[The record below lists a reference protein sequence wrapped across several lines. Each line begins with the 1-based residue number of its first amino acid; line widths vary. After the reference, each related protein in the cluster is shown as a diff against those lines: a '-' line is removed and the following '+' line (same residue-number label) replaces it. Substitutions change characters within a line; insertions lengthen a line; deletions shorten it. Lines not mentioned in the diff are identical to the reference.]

1 MYDVVVI
8 GSGFGGSVAALR
20 LAEKGYRVAVVE
32 AGRRFA
38 DHELPRTSWRL
49 RRFLWAPALGCRGI
63 QRLDFIRGR
72 DGAGGVL
79 VLSGAGVGGGSLVY
93 ANTLYEP
100 HRAFFADP
108 QWAGI
113 TDWAAEL
120 AAHYDQA
127 SRMLGVVRYP
137 KMTPADAALSAV
149 ADRLGVGSSFSL
161 TPVGVHLGAGPGG
174 SVADPYFGG
183 AGPAR
188 SGCRHCGEC
197 MTGCRHNAKN
207 TLVKNYLYL
216 AESAGV
222 EIIADTSATAVVP
235 VASGGYAVRVRRTG
249 SYLRPR
255 RRVLRAE
262 QVIFAAGALGTQRLL
277 HRMRATGALPDLSD
291 RVGALTRTNSEAILG
306 ASVPVRAARRRSV
319 DFTEGVAIT
328 SSIHPDPDTHIEA
341 VRYGR
346 GSNAMALLQT
356 VLTDGGPRRARRWL
370 ATLLRHP
377 VRTARTLSVRNWS
390 QRTVVTLVMQALD
403 NSLTLV
409 PRRGLLGFRTLRAT
423 PGHGA
428 PNPSWI
434 PVGNRAARL
443 LAEEIGGLPGGSFTE
458 VLSMPMTAHILGGAA
473 IGESPA
479 SGVVDAYHRVFG
491 HPGLHVM
498 DGAAVPANLGVNPSL
513 TITALA
519 ERATSLW
526 PNRGEADPRPPLG
539 APYQRL
545 APIAPHRPAVPPYAP
560 AALRAPATGGG
571 SGRSR

>member
-1 MYDVVVI
+1 MYDVVII

-63 QRLDFIRGR
+63 QRMDFIRGR
-72 DGAGGVL
+72 RGAGGVL

-100 HRAFFADP
+100 PAEVFADP
-108 QWAGI
+108 QWASI
-113 TDWAAEL
+113 TDWATEL
-120 AAHYDQA
+120 APHYDQA
-127 SRMLGVVRYP
+127 SRMLGVTRYP
-137 KMTPADAALSAV
+137 RMTPADDALLSV
-149 ADRLGVGSSFSL
+149 ARRLGVSSSFQL
-161 TPVGVHLGAGPGG
+161 TPVGVHLGSPG
-174 SVADPYFGG
+174 VTVPDPYFGG
-183 AGPAR
+183 VGPSRAG
-188 SGCRHCGEC
+188 CQHCGSC

-216 AESAGV
+216 AERAGV

-235 VASGGYAVRVRRTG
+235 LGSGEYAVTTVRSG
-249 SYLRPR
+249 SLLR
-255 RRVLRAE
+255 RRRRELRAT
-262 QVIFAAGALGTQRLL
+262 QVIFAAGTLGTQRLL
-277 HRMRATGALPDLSD
+277 HRMRATGALPSLSD
-291 RVGALTRTNSEAILG
+291 RVGALTRTNSEAVLG
-306 ASVPVRAARRRSV
+306 ASVPTRAARKRGL

-328 SSIHPDPDTHIEA
+328 SSIHPDADTHIES

-377 VRTARTLSVRNWS
+377 VTAARTLSVRGWS
-390 QRTVVTLVMQALD
+390 QRTVVALVMQTLD

-409 PRRGLLGFRTLRAT
+409 QRRNLVGRLKLRAT

-428 PNPSWI
+428 PSPDWI
-434 PVGNRAARL
+434 PAGNRAARL
-443 LAEEIGGLPGGSFTE
+443 LAEEIDGVPGGSVTE
-458 VLSMPMTAHILGGAA
+458 ILSMPVTAHILGGAA
-473 IGESPA
+473 IGASPA
-479 SGVVDAYHRVFG
+479 SGVVDGYHRVFG
-491 HPGLHVM
+491 HPGLHVV

-513 TITALA
+513 TIAALA
-519 ERATSLW
+519 ERAMSFW
-526 PNRGEADPRPPLG
+526 PNVGEADPRPPLG
-539 APYQRL
+539 EAYRPVAPV
-545 APIAPHRPAVPPYAP
+545 APRSEAVPAGAP
-560 AALRAPATGGG
+560 AALRRP
-571 SGRSR
+571 RD